1 MFSLRMLSSVNN
13 YYYSFVMQTVFKI
26 LPLQKQLL
34 SWCTIFVSVRIAYL
48 FLEEVVTC
56 SGCKSIRK
64 VRYAN
69 AGIKLKALTK
79 KSHDS

>member
-1 MFSLRMLSSVNN
+1 
-13 YYYSFVMQTVFKI
+13 MQTVFRI

-34 SWCTIFVSVRIAYL
+34 SWCTIFVSGRHSVRIAYL

-79 KSHDS
+79 KFHDS